1 MKKEEQTITRR
12 AFLKSNAIL
21 AGSALLPLNV
31 IKGGNA
37 KEQPNILW
45 ITSEDN
51 SPLFGCYGDPLAT
64 TPNLDRL
71 AERGVRYTNA
81 YATAPVCAPTRNT
94 IITGMYASALGN
106 ANMRSTYPIPESIKF
121 YPQYLRAA
129 GYYCTNNSKEDYNT
143 IKPDDVWDESSDTA
157 HYKNRKP
164 GQPFFAIF
172 NLTVSHESQV
182 HYTVLKDREDLK
194 HDPDQV
200 KLPPYHPDTPEMRHC
215 WAHYYDKVS
224 EMDRQAGEIIKELE
238 DAGLAED
245 TIVFYYSDHGGVLP
259 RSKRFLYNSGTH
271 VPFIIHFPEK
281 YRHLAPGKPGTTVD
295 RMISFVDLAP
305 TLLSL
310 AGVPVAENFQGHAFL
325 GSQKTKDPKYVL
337 GIRNRM
343 DERIDL
349 MRSLRDER
357 FLYIRNYMPHRP
369 YGQYLRYLWRMPA
382 TRSWEKEYLKGR
394 CNEVQSRYW
403 QEKPAEELYDVKAD
417 PHNVNNLANDPKY
430 KKELDRFQSA
440 LREKLLEIRDLAFI
454 PESDRLQR
462 AANSTIY
469 ETFQSSDFPLE
480 RVIETAEFASDG
492 NPDHLNIL
500 IERLSDD
507 DSAVRYWA
515 AIGCRV
521 LKERAKAAKD
531 ALLKRLDD
539 QYADVRIAAA
549 EALFYIGETGSALN
563 LLIREVDNEH
573 EMAALHAINVLTAIG
588 EPATPA
594 TKAILRRL
602 WHWEC
607 PGYVKR
613 SGTHFIKLVAPEW
626 MDTF

>member
-12 AFLKSNAIL
+12 DFLKSNAIL
-21 AGSALLPLNV
+21 AGGALLPLNV
-31 IKGGNA
+31 VKGKNA
-37 KEQPNILW
+37 KERPNILW

-71 AERGVRYTNA
+71 AEQGVRYTNA
-81 YATAPVCAPTRNT
+81 YATAPVCAPARNT

-106 ANMRSTYPIPESIKF
+106 ANMRSNYPVPESIKF

-143 IKPDDVWDESSDTA
+143 VKPDDVWDESSNTA

-172 NLTVSHESQV
+172 NLTVSHESRV
-182 HYTVLKDREDLK
+182 HYTVLKDREELK
-194 HDPDQV
+194 HDPAKV

-215 WAHYYDKVS
+215 WAQYYDQIS
-224 EMDRQAGEIIKELE
+224 ELDRQAGEIIKELE

-271 VPFIIHFPEK
+271 VPFIIRFPEK
-281 YRHLAPGKPGTTVD
+281 YQHLAPGKPGTTVN

-310 AGVPVAENFQGHAFL
+310 SGVDVPERMQGDAFL
-325 GSQKTKDPKYVL
+325 GDQKTKDPQYVL

-382 TRSWEKEYLKGR
+382 TRSWEKEYLEGR
-394 CNEVQSRYW
+394 CNEVQSRFW

-417 PHNVNNLANDPKY
+417 PHNVNNL
-430 KKELDRFQSA
+430 DRKS
-440 LREKLLEIRDLAFI
+440 
-454 PESDRLQR
+454 
-462 AANSTIY
+462 
-469 ETFQSSDFPLE
+469 
-480 RVIETAEFASDG
+480 V
-492 NPDHLNIL
+492 
-500 IERLSDD
+500 
-507 DSAVRYWA
+507 V
-515 AIGCRV
+515 
-521 LKERAKAAKD
+521 
-531 ALLKRLDD
+531 
-539 QYADVRIAAA
+539 
-549 EALFYIGETGSALN
+549 
-563 LLIREVDNEH
+563 
-573 EMAALHAINVLTAIG
+573 
-588 EPATPA
+588 
-594 TKAILRRL
+594 
-602 WHWEC
+602 
-607 PGYVKR
+607 
-613 SGTHFIKLVAPEW
+613 
-626 MDTF
+626 